1 MATGVG
7 LRMADDECIAAVV
20 TEDDTVR
27 IIARDAVLH
36 MSDDGDAA
44 LGGPAPTGH
53 AHSIAGFVRAI
64 GDPAGIDVDGGE
76 AYRAEDLLATAMFC
90 LIDLT
95 TEHLS
100 GPAEFYATHP
110 AHWSPEVVRGVREAL
125 DYLGLKSVALLGED
139 ELPPAGDA
147 GAGRSFATA
156 AAQAALV
163 AVLATPAG
171 ATPPDPIVTE
181 NSLVVTDVMP
191 AVPRPAATAQAY
203 SAAMPVTAQ
212 PVPARPTKALAT
224 PTTAMPVV
232 PVEPP
237 APAPRSR
244 TPLLIAAAALVG
256 LLLGGVAVS
265 VVLRG
270 AEPTTPPP
278 ISDARPDSLTVTP
291 TPPPALPP
299 PPVAETAT
307 LAPVVTQTTEPEP
320 EPTTSTEAPPTT
332 TPEPTTT
339 EPSTPPGRSTT
350 RPLMPFQNYPPGSL
364 PSPMRI
370 PGYN

>member
-20 TEDDTVR
+20 TEDGAVR
-27 IIARDAVLH
+27 LIARDAVLH

-53 AHSIAGFVRAI
+53 AHSISGFVRAV
-64 GDPAGIDVDGGE
+64 GDPSGVDVDGGE

-110 AHWSPEVVRGVREAL
+110 AVWTPEIVRGVREAL

-139 ELPPAGDA
+139 ELPQPEDGVEPG
-147 GAGRSFATA
+147 GAYAKA
-156 AAQAALV
+156 AAEAALV

-171 ATPPDPIVTE
+171 ATPPDPLVTE
-181 NSLVVTDVMP
+181 NSLIATDVIPALARP
-191 AVPRPAATAQAY
+191 AVTAQAY

-212 PVPARPTKALAT
+212 PTKAIPT
-224 PTTAMPVV
+224 PTSAIPVV
-232 PVEPP
+232 SP
-237 APAPRSR
+237 ADPAKPERSR

-256 LLLGGVAVS
+256 LLLGGVGVS
-265 VVLRG
+265 VALRG
-270 AEPTTPPP
+270 DDPTPPPP
-278 ISDARPDSLTVTP
+278 ISDARPETP
-291 TPPPALPP
+291 TPTPTPSPFVPAPAPVVETTTP
-299 PPVAETAT
+299 PPV
-307 LAPVVTQTTEPEP
+307 VTTTPEP
-320 EPTTSTEAPPTT
+320 EPTTSTEPPPTT
-332 TPEPTTT
+332 TPEPSPTPTPTT
-339 EPSTPPGRSTT
+339 PGRSTT
-350 RPLMPFQNYPPGSL
+350 RPLLPFQTVPPGSL